1 MIMDHTSHIVPNEVY
16 WVQGG
21 DGRFLVRM
29 AFGDHVLTHLVCA
42 TRNEAE
48 AICRNLCKHYGISA
62 QKAALPKGVQN
73 A

>member
-1 MIMDHTSHIVPNEVY
+1 MYQSHVIPSEVY
-16 WVQGG
+16 WIEG
-21 DGRFLVRM
+21 DDHRFLVRM
-29 AFGDHVLTHLVCA
+29 AFGDSVFTHLVCP
-42 TRNEAE
+42 TQKEAE